1 MWIFFKISVQID
13 FAHSQAD
20 FDNARK
26 LFTDYAES
34 LGFSL
39 SFQSFENELGHLPG
53 KFAEPEG
60 CILLAWDELDCVD
73 CAGLRPLSDDVCEMK
88 RLYVKPLYRG
98 TGLGRMLAE
107 KIVQLGIDKKYTR
120 MHLDTLNSMQSAV
133 GLYKSLGFVETDQYY
148 NNPHPE
154 VMFFEL
160 TLD

>member
-1 MWIFFKISVQID
+1 MSVRID
-13 FAHSQAD
+13 FSHSPVD

-26 LFTDYAES
+26 LLIDYAES

-39 SFQSFENELGHLPG
+39 SFQGFEDELEYLPG
-53 KFAEPEG
+53 KYAATEG
-60 CILLAWDELDCVD
+60 CIFLGWDELDCEGCV
-73 CAGLRPLSDDVCEMK
+73 GLRPLSDDVCEKK

-98 TGLGRMLAE
+98 IGLGRLLAE
-107 KIVQLGIDKKYTR
+107 KIMQLGIDKKYTI
-120 MHLDTLNSMQSAV
+120 MPLDTLNSMQSAV

-154 VMFFEL
+154 VVFFEL

>member
-1 MWIFFKISVQID
+1 MSVRID
-13 FAHSQAD
+13 FAHSPAD

-26 LFTDYAES
+26 LFIDYAES

-39 SFQSFENELGHLPG
+39 SFQGFEDELEHLPG
-53 KFAEPEG
+53 KYVAPEG
-60 CILLAWDELDCVD
+60 CILLAWDEFDCVG

-98 TGLGRMLAE
+98 TGLGRLLAE

-120 MHLDTLNSMQSAV
+120 MQLDTLNSMLSAV

-154 VMFFEL
+154 VVFFEL

>member
-1 MWIFFKISVQID
+1 MSVRID
-13 FAHSQAD
+13 FADSAAD
-20 FDNARK
+20 FDNARE
-26 LFTDYAES
+26 LFIDYAKS

-39 SFQSFENELGHLPG
+39 SFQRFEDELEHIPRIY
-53 KFAEPEG
+53 AAPED
-60 CILLAWDELDCVD
+60 CILLAWDELDYVG

-98 TGLGRMLAE
+98 TGLGRLLAE

-120 MHLDTLNSMQSAV
+120 MQLDTLYSMQSAV

-154 VMFFEL
+154 VVYFEL
-160 TLD
+160 TLEN

>member
-1 MWIFFKISVQID
+1 MSVRID
-13 FAHSQAD
+13 FAHSPAD

-26 LFTDYAES
+26 LFIDYSES

-39 SFQSFENELGHLPG
+39 SFQGFEDELEHLPG
-53 KFAEPEG
+53 KYVAPEG
-60 CILLAWDELDCVD
+60 CILLAWDELDCVG

-98 TGLGRMLAE
+98 TGLRRLLAE
-107 KIVQLGIDKKYTR
+107 KIVQFGIDKKYTR
-120 MHLDTLNSMQSAV
+120 MQLDTLNSMQSAV
-133 GLYKSLGFVETDQYY
+133 GLYKSIGFFETDQYY

-154 VMFFEL
+154 VVFFEL

>member
-1 MWIFFKISVQID
+1 MSVRID
-13 FAHSQAD
+13 FAHSPAD

-26 LFTDYAES
+26 LFIDYAES

-39 SFQSFENELGHLPG
+39 SFQGFEDELEHLPG
-53 KFAEPEG
+53 KYAAHEG
-60 CILLAWDELDCVD
+60 CILLAWDELDCIGCV
-73 CAGLRPLSDDVCEMK
+73 GLRPLSDDVCEMK

-98 TGLGRMLAE
+98 TGLGRLLAK
-107 KIVQLGIDKKYTR
+107 KIVQLGIEKKKYTR
-120 MHLDTLNSMQSAV
+120 MQLDTLNSMQSAV

-154 VMFFEL
+154 VVFFEL

>member
-1 MWIFFKISVQID
+1 MSVRID
-13 FAHSQAD
+13 FANSPSE

-26 LFTDYAES
+26 LFIDYAES

-39 SFQSFENELGHLPG
+39 SFQGFEDELGHLPG
-53 KFAEPEG
+53 KYAGPIG
-60 CILLAWDELDCVD
+60 CILLAWDELDCLGCVG
-73 CAGLRPLSDDVCEMK
+73 CVGLRPLSDDVCEIK

-98 TGLGRMLAE
+98 TGLGRLLTE

-120 MHLDTLNSMQSAV
+120 MQLDTLNSMQSAV
-133 GLYKSLGFVETDQYY
+133 GLYKSLGFVEIDQYY

-154 VMFFEL
+154 VVFFEL

>member
-1 MWIFFKISVQID
+1 MLNHWDSVCLFKALRTNWNIFP
-13 FAHSQAD
+13 
-20 FDNARK
+20 
-26 LFTDYAES
+26 
-34 LGFSL
+34 
-39 SFQSFENELGHLPG
+39 ENTL
-53 KFAEPEG
+53 APEG
-60 CILLAWDELDCVD
+60 CILLAWDELDCVG

-98 TGLGRMLAE
+98 TGLGRLLAE

-120 MHLDTLNSMQSAV
+120 MQLDTLNSMQSAV

-154 VMFFEL
+154 VVFFEL

>member
-1 MWIFFKISVQID
+1 MSVRID
-13 FAHSQAD
+13 FAHSPAD

-26 LFTDYAES
+26 LFIDYAES

-39 SFQSFENELGHLPG
+39 SFQGFEDELEHLPG
-53 KFAEPEG
+53 KYAAPEG
-60 CILLAWDELDCVD
+60 CILLAWDELDCVG
-73 CAGLRPLSDDVCEMK
+73 CAGLG
-88 RLYVKPLYRG
+88 RL
-98 TGLGRMLAE
+98 LAE

-120 MHLDTLNSMQSAV
+120 MQLDTLNSMQSAV

-154 VMFFEL
+154 VVFFEL